1 MRSAKAKALPERHSS
16 IPYLVV
22 KELGELFALIVKA
35 TLAKVG
41 QIVKQPF
48 KKFGRGGLI

>member
-1 MRSAKAKALPERHSS
+1 MKNLVSYMLYS
-16 IPYLVV
+16 IF
-22 KELGELFALIVKA
+22 KELGELCCSLIVKA

>member
-1 MRSAKAKALPERHSS
+1 MEIWLPAILCS
-16 IPYLVV
+16 VV

-41 QIVKQPF
+41 QSVKLF
-48 KKFGRGGLI
+48 FEKFYGRDGVI